1 MTVDHTEMRQA
12 RLDAIIVNWNAGH
25 QLLECIESFTTVAH
39 DHVQLGSVI
48 VVDNSSTDCSLQILG
63 GVREKASLPPAIRAP
78 LGQQPIF
85 CCFLIRTRDYV
96 QVAWKDLQRCSPP
109 QDVNALALS
118 AFNLSTPP
126 ARLHEVA
133 RDDQRAQQ

>member
-1 MTVDHTEMRQA
+1 MTVDSTEMRQA

-63 GVREKASLPPAIRAP
+63 GLREKPPLKIIRNSENRGFAA
-78 LGQQPIF
+78 GCNQGAAGSTAD
-85 CCFLIRTRDYV
+85 FLLFLNPDTRLC
-96 QVAWKDLQRCSPP
+96 AGCLEGPA
-109 QDVNALALS
+109 AL
-118 AFNLSTPP
+118 FTTPG
-126 ARLHEVA
+126 R
-133 RDDQRAQQ
+133 Q